1 MTNPKFKSPEFDYPA
16 IAKDYNALNVEETI
30 AFLATSATSADR
42 LRSGLSR
49 RGLRPNQDYRV
60 FQIPVLSPKS
70 FSMISGFPMEE
81 IIESE
86 FTDYA
91 CLAGNLYPDPDNH
104 PAVFAADKAIPRRS
118 NRHLTIDSLP
128 VFNHIYQV
136 YIVKLSTNLLVNM
149 KKRGKHSVDK

>member
-1 MTNPKFKSPEFDYPA
+1 MTNPKFKSPEFDYPS
-16 IAKDYNALNVEETI
+16 IVKDYNALGVEETI
-30 AFLATSATSADR
+30 VFLATSDTSANR

-60 FQIPVLSPKS
+60 FQMPVLSPKS
-70 FSMISGFPMEE
+70 FSMISGFPLEE
-81 IIESE
+81 ISESE

-104 PAVFAADKAIPRRS
+104 PVVFAADKAIPRRS

-128 VFNHIYQV
+128 VFNHVHQV
-136 YIVKLSTNLLVNM
+136 YIVKLSTNTMVDM
-149 KKRGKHSVDK
+149 KRRGKHSVV

>member
-16 IAKDYNALNVEETI
+16 IVRDYNDLALEETI
-30 AFLATSATSADR
+30 AFLATSPTSASR
-42 LRSGLSR
+42 LRSGLTR
-49 RGLRPNQDYRV
+49 RGLRPNYDYKV

-70 FSMISGFPMEE
+70 FSMISGFPLEE
-81 IIESE
+81 ISESE

-91 CLAGNLYPDPDNH
+91 CLAGELYPDPDNH

-128 VFNHIYQV
+128 VFNNMQQV
-136 YIVKLSTNLLVNM
+136 YIIKLSNNLLVDM